1 MSSVEEVL
9 IVYKEVP
16 QKIYFFWGNQKMSW
30 MRYMT
35 LYSFR
40 KLNPEWEIEL
50 WVYDSPIKNKTWES
64 EEQQDFF
71 SYDGPDY
78 FEEAIKLVT
87 VKEWEGVKKT
97 GPSHQSNLFK
107 WYILTKYGGVYA
119 DMDILWLKPFDVF
132 KKLKRYDVSLSCFDN
147 YFSIGLLAATPGNLF
162 FARVL
167 EAALENYDKK
177 EYQCLGVNVLYKI
190 FNCWW
195 NEPKLF
201 EKVTQ
206 LFPRLRYFDIPKNW
220 IYPARCF
227 EMNFIFDSKIRLP
240 DDCIGIHWYAGA
252 EISQKWNNR
261 LTENN
266 VKEFSNTF
274 CECVGSLIC

>member
-1 MSSVEEVL
+1 MSSTEE
-9 IVYKEVP
+9 ISIEYKEVP

-40 KLNPEWEIEL
+40 KLNLEWEIEL
-50 WVYDSPIKNKTWES
+50 WLYDNPIKEKTWEG
-64 EEQQDFF
+64 EEIQDFF

-78 FEEAIKLVT
+78 LEEAIKLVT
-87 VKEWEGVKKT
+87 VKEWKGVKET

-107 WYILTKYGGVYA
+107 WYMLAKYGGVYA
-119 DMDILWLKPFDVF
+119 DMDILWIKPFDVYS
-132 KKLKRYDVSLSCFDN
+132 KLKRYDVSLSCFGN
-147 YFSIGLLAATPGNLF
+147 LFSIGLLAATSSNLF

-167 EAALENYDKK
+167 EVALENYDKK

-190 FNCWW
+190 FDCWW

-206 LFPRLRYFDIPKNW
+206 LFPRLRYFGIPKNW

-227 EMNFIFDSKIRLP
+227 EMNQIFEQKIKLP
-240 DDCIGIHWYAGA
+240 EDCIGIHWYAGA
-252 EISQKWNNR
+252 EIPQKWNN
-261 LTENN
+261 LLNENN
-266 VKEFSNTF
+266 VGQFSNTF
-274 CECVGSLIC
+274 CECVRGLL